1 MLIIIIGFSDR
12 GTADDEKINCSF
24 HHYSTQQKCQIS
36 RAKLTCASEI
46 NGSESYKKS
55 TKKLEVIDSTV
66 KVISKNIIKEFP
78 VLTKIQLKRS
88 WSDKLKLSDL
98 FDEECPNI
106 DWLKIV
112 GPRSDAPKTIE
123 DDALAKLPNLL
134 SFQYFE
140 MPLQRLKQFA
150 FRSNKQ
156 LKNIAVIKT
165 KLRSLPSKIFQDLAN
180 LERVVFSSNEIAH
193 LPESLFSNN
202 SNLTEID
209 FSRNR
214 IKMMTTGIF
223 DGLDLLLTVDFSG
236 NKILALS
243 KSELFRNNPN
253 LLNADFSHNRIK
265 KIAPD
270 LLEGRENVFNFK
282 ENPCFQ
288 KKFDLETCKRS
299 WKNTND
305 IVAKQG
311 VFENFDFETKDPI
324 GFLDFK
330 I

>member
-1 MLIIIIGFSDR
+1 LIIIIGFSEG

-36 RAKLTCASEI
+36 RAKLTCASEV
-46 NGSESYKKS
+46 NGSKSYINL

-98 FDEECPNI
+98 FDEECPNV

-140 MPLQRLKQFA
+140 MPLKRLKKFA

-165 KLRSLPSKIFQDLAN
+165 NLRSLPGKIFQDLSH

-209 FSRNR
+209 FSRNQ
-214 IKMMTTGIF
+214 IKMMTMTTGIF
-223 DGLDLLLTVDFSG
+223 DGLASLLTVDFSG
-236 NKILALS
+236 NQILALS
-243 KSELFRNNPN
+243 KSELFRNNPK
-253 LLNADFSHNRIK
+253 LQSADFSHNKIR

-282 ENPCFQ
+282 ENPCYQ
-288 KKFDLETCKRS
+288 ENHDLKMCKKN
-299 WKNTND
+299 WMNTND
-305 IVAKQG
+305 TMTKQG
-311 VFENFDFETKDPI
+311 VFENFDFS
-324 GFLDFK
+324 
-330 I
+330 